1 MKANLIIIIL
11 LLVVVASGVTIIVIT
26 LSPGN
31 RSAEAPAPQGGEAA
45 SESAPTQTV
54 TDISGNTS
62 PAETTAAGGPEPPAV
77 NGQEQP
83 KPPAEQ
89 PAANPPQEETK
100 LDKLLKR
107 FHENQMKIKWM
118 RAKLTI
124 VHAGIFDIPGAADEE
139 LKAGGSTG
147 EFLFKP
153 GNRCAFKLTSNNN
166 GVEETEEY
174 LAYIQTLWVIKRT
187 GDTVKAERW
196 LIDNEKMS
204 EALLLLQGA
213 DPAQL
218 KQTFDIRL
226 IDLMAA
232 DEEKRLKEEGY
243 NVKALRESDSQLVE
257 LIYKDPTKRDEYKQ
271 VDAVIDKTANI
282 AKIKLYNDFNNERTI
297 IWFDDVQ
304 INTGDEIPDSAF
316 RFDPAKNGIEKFE
329 DHVLLKEAPDI
340 IGRMNLTTR
349 QVIGIKADIEQD
361 KYDVVFADNPDGGHT
376 LRSGTF
382 YFAKPDKFRLDFTQP
397 EKQIVA
403 SNGKKFYEYKPDLA
417 QAKIYDLRQMA
428 GKLGGGDRNI
438 LLKFFSQD
446 AESLEQDFDFK
457 LLGVE
462 KLNELEVYHF
472 ELQLKKK
479 EERSEEVYNTER
491 MELWVEVETLLA
503 CRIKGFDMQQPANYY
518 QATLKNISIYDTVP
532 DEAFEPAFPPD
543 VQVTEE

>member
-218 KQTFDIRL
+218 KQTFDMRL

-329 DHVLLKEAPDI
+329 DHVLLKEAADI

>member
-218 KQTFDIRL
+218 KQTFDMRL

-503 CRIKGFDMQQPANYY
+503 CRMKGFDMQQPANYY

>member
-107 FHENQMKIKWM
+107 FHENQMKTKWM

-218 KQTFDIRL
+218 KQTFDMRL

-329 DHVLLKEAPDI
+329 DHVLLKEAADI

>member
-218 KQTFDIRL
+218 KQTFDMRL

>member
-11 LLVVVASGVTIIVIT
+11 LLIVVASGVTIIVIT

-107 FHENQMKIKWM
+107 FHENQMKTKWM

-218 KQTFDIRL
+218 KQTFDMRL

-304 INTGDEIPDSAF
+304 VNTGDEIPDSAF

-329 DHVLLKEAPDI
+329 DHVLLKEAADI
-340 IGRMNLTTR
+340 IARMNLTTR

-503 CRIKGFDMQQPANYY
+503 CRMKGFDMQQPANYY

>member
-11 LLVVVASGVTIIVIT
+11 LLIVVASGVTIIVIT

-107 FHENQMKIKWM
+107 FHENQMKTKWM

-218 KQTFDIRL
+218 KQTFDMRL

-304 INTGDEIPDSAF
+304 VNTGDEIPDSAF

-329 DHVLLKEAPDI
+329 DHVLLKEAADI

-503 CRIKGFDMQQPANYY
+503 CRMKGFDMQQPANYY
-518 QATLKNISIYDTVP
+518 QATLKNISIYETVP